1 MRGAMGTR
9 VALRDGF
16 GSPRGMAL
24 AGPGLGACFT
34 GSVSETKIVREFS
47 VPPERLFDALA
58 DQDAMGS
65 WMGAKISV
73 PVRGA
78 NGLVGTV
85 RRIHAG
91 RVTLDERIVA
101 SEAPRFMAYELV
113 PPVPLLKRHRGELRV
128 ESLAGG
134 RSRVTWNI
142 LLELR
147 FGLDA
152 LLLRVLNRSIDAAL
166 GRLQRRLER
175 S

>member
-1 MRGAMGTR
+1 
-9 VALRDGF
+9 
-16 GSPRGMAL
+16 MAVP
-24 AGPGLGACFT
+24 GPALGACFT
-34 GSVSETKIVREFS
+34 GAVSETKIVREFS
-47 VPPERLFDALA
+47 VSPERLFEALA

-101 SEAPRFMAYELV
+101 CEAPRFMAYELV
-113 PPVPLLKRHRGELRV
+113 PPKPLLKRHRGELRV
-128 ESLAGG
+128 EPLAGG
-134 RSRVTWNI
+134 RSRVTWHI
-142 LLELR
+142 VLELR

-152 LLLRVLNRSIDAAL
+152 LLLGVLNRSIDTAL

-175 S
+175 N